1 MMEGLGRVAQRAEL
15 LDITVRVY
23 TARLT
28 ANAQRTAVVD
38 LASIVLEARDLIA
51 AVEYSIETD
60 GLPGEEE
67 EEKEE
72 EEEEEEED
80 EEEWVGCTA
89 TTGCAMSTGHRGGCF
104 PSISPRPNA
113 IQYEFNTVED
123 LW

>member
-67 EEKEE
+67 EE
-72 EEEEEEED
+72 
-80 EEEWVGCTA
+80 WVGCTA